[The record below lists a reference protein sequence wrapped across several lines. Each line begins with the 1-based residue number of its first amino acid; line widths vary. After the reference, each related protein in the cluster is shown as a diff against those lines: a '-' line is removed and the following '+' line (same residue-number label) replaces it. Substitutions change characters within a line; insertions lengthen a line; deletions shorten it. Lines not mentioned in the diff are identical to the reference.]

1 MTFEELDR
9 EIELK
14 IEELSNKK
22 EKKRYLYIVNFNNK
36 IDNINDFKGFNA
48 IGFISAYY
56 YLHHKELN
64 MEDVNNFISNLVC
77 LFENINSI
85 EIDEIIPMLL
95 AIKKSN
101 KLDIL
106 KKYLSD
112 DGNISHLNELKKVNA
127 MIPLKMMNIKKI
139 VKQNNIDISSLIDA
153 FNDNDQVIINII
165 TFYQTYQKMMM
176 LIKDK
181 EKQHD
186 FLDIKS
192 FEKVNSIINC
202 DNLDKMVNM
211 LDEIDEYVNEY
222 LRESKKNK
230 KEIDNLSNAR
240 EKLEEALE
248 KKDLIVNYLDIIN
261 NIKDLRLKNMFLQV
275 IKNHNI
281 KYLNKLEGEYSILT
295 KDTRLDIIALL
306 NDYGIIKNSYNLEI
320 IMRYSK
326 EDIEKILKVISLL
339 NVSNETKVFILEN
352 ANITNVNIIKDYL
365 DRAILNAI
373 ILNDNLD
380 MFTATV
386 KLDNLKN
393 NLDIIKKGSL
403 SISLFISN
411 INVLLEDS
419 RLFNKNLNILSIY
432 NLIKSID
439 TCNDLSYLLRNDL
452 DTVIDKYLEL
462 GCEKYLEK
470 DLSLLNKRN
479 LQKLEMLN
487 ILGIGVNSKEEL
499 FSLLM
504 DDSNFNIDINE
515 MSSILSN
522 NKIALDMDQIEI
534 NLDDYRETNRV
545 YSFDGIRVSIIKVK
559 RLLSMGYNL
568 YDAITYNM
576 YLKEEDQKKLIN
588 ILKGN
593 NMII

>member
-352 ANITNVNIIKDYL
+352 ANIANVNIIKDYL
-365 DRAILNAI
+365 DRAILNAN

-380 MFTATV
+380 MFTETV

-452 DTVIDKYLEL
+452 DIVIDKYLEL

>member
-9 EIELK
+9 EIEFK

-112 DGNISHLNELKKVNA
+112 DGNISHLNELKTVNA

-192 FEKVNSIINC
+192 FEKDKSIING

-352 ANITNVNIIKDYL
+352 ANITNVNIIKDYF
-365 DRAILNAI
+365 DRAILNAN

-380 MFTATV
+380 MFTETV

-515 MSSILSN
+515 MSSILA

>member
-112 DGNISHLNELKKVNA
+112 DGNISHLNELKTVNA
-127 MIPLKMMNIKKI
+127 MIPLKMMNIKNI

-192 FEKVNSIINC
+192 FEKDKSIING

-211 LDEIDEYVNEY
+211 LDEIDDYVNEY

-365 DRAILNAI
+365 DRAILNAN

-380 MFTATV
+380 MFTETV

-452 DTVIDKYLEL
+452 DMVIDKYLEL

-515 MSSILSN
+515 MSSILA

>member
-112 DGNISHLNELKKVNA
+112 DGNISHLNELKTVNA
-127 MIPLKMMNIKKI
+127 MIPLKMMNIKNI

-192 FEKVNSIINC
+192 FEKDKSIING

-211 LDEIDEYVNEY
+211 LDEIDDYVNEY

-380 MFTATV
+380 MFTETV

-462 GCEKYLEK
+462 SCEKYLEK

-499 FSLLM
+499 SSLLM

-515 MSSILSN
+515 MSSILA